1 MYRPKTPPHLITLIL
16 LTGFSPMSL
25 NMFLPSLANI
35 AVDLETGYGTVSWA
49 VSGYLAIT
57 AIIQLV
63 IGPLSDRIGRR
74 PVLLGALL
82 VFAFASVGCA
92 LAQSVEVFLFSRML
106 QGGIIGGYALSL
118 AIVRDTRSEREAVS
132 LIGYIGMTMA
142 IAPMVG
148 PMLGGV
154 LDTFLG
160 WRSIFTFYAGCGFG
174 LLILCWLD
182 LGETKRDRDSDPGTP
197 VPGTTSLLREPQFWA
212 YALCGTF
219 SVGAFY
225 IFLTGAPL
233 VAQSVFE
240 ISTAELGFYI
250 GTITVG
256 FMLAGFIA
264 GRFGK
269 GFEPTTMMIAGRI
282 IACIGLVGGLL
293 VLALG
298 ITSPETFFA
307 STIFVGLGNGI
318 TMPGSNAGAMSVRP
332 ELSGSAAG
340 LSGALIV
347 AGGAILT
354 AATGAAVTETNGAQ
368 TLLTLMLAASGLGLG
383 FAIWASWLRQTA
395 TQRAT
400 D

>member
-1 MYRPKTPPHLITLIL
+1 MYRPKTPPHLLTLIL

-35 AVDLETGYGTVSWA
+35 AVDLETDYGTVSWA

-57 AIIQLV
+57 AIIQLL
-63 IGPLSDRIGRR
+63 IGPMSDRIGRR

-92 LAQSVEVFLFSRML
+92 LAQSAEVFLCCRML

-154 LDTFLG
+154 LDIFFG
-160 WRSIFTFYAGCGFG
+160 WRSIFAFYATCGFG

-182 LGETKRDRDSDPGTP
+182 LGETKRDRDSDTATP
-197 VPGTTSLLREPQFWA
+197 VLGETKLLREPLFWA

-225 IFLTGAPL
+225 MFLTGAPL
-233 VAQSVFE
+233 VAQSDFD
-240 ISTAELGFYI
+240 ISTAQLGFYI

-256 FMLAGFIA
+256 FMFGGLIA

-269 GFEPTTMMIAGRI
+269 GFESTTVMIAGRV
-282 IACIGLVGGLL
+282 IACIGLAGGLM

-298 ITSPETFFA
+298 FTSPEMFFA
-307 STIFVGLGNGI
+307 SKIFVGLGNGI

-332 ELSGSAAG
+332 DLAGSAAG

-354 AATGAAVTETNGAQ
+354 TATGNLVTDANGAQ
-368 TLLTLMLAASGLGLG
+368 TLLILMLAASSLGLG
-383 FAIWASWLRQTA
+383 FAIWAARLRQTE
-395 TQRAT
+395 R
-400 D
+400 

>member
-1 MYRPKTPPHLITLIL
+1 MYRPKTPPHLLTLIL

-35 AVDLETGYGTVSWA
+35 AVDLETNYGTVSWA

-57 AIIQLV
+57 AIIQLI
-63 IGPLSDRIGRR
+63 IGPMSDRIGRR
-74 PVLLGALL
+74 PVLLTALL
-82 VFAFASVGCA
+82 IFALASVGCA
-92 LAQSVEVFLFSRML
+92 LAQSVEVFLCCRML

-118 AIVRDTRSEREAVS
+118 AIVRDTRSEREAAS

-160 WRSIFTFYAGCGFG
+160 WRSIFAFYAACGLG

-182 LGETKRDRDSDPGTP
+182 LGETKRDRDSDTGTP
-197 VPGTTSLLREPQFWA
+197 EPGRTPLLREPLFWA

-233 VAQSVFE
+233 VAQSVFD
-240 ISTAELGFYI
+240 ISTAQLGFYI

-256 FMLAGFIA
+256 FMFGGFIA

-282 IACIGLVGGLL
+282 IACVGPAGGLL
-293 VLALG
+293 LLALG
-298 ITSPETFFA
+298 ITSPQIFFA

-332 ELSGSAAG
+332 ELAGSAAG

-347 AGGAILT
+347 AGGALLT
-354 AATGAAVTETNGAQ
+354 AVTGTAVTETNGAQ
-368 TLLTLMLAASGLGLG
+368 TLLVLMLAASGTGLV
-383 FAIWASWLRQTA
+383 FAILAAWLKQTA
-395 TQRAT
+395 V
-400 D
+400 

>member
-1 MYRPKTPPHLITLIL
+1 MYRPKSPPHLITLIL

-35 AVDLETGYGTVSWA
+35 AVDLEADYGTVSWA

-57 AIIQLV
+57 AIIQLI

-92 LAQSVEVFLFSRML
+92 LAQSIEVFLFSRML

-154 LDTFLG
+154 LDTLLG
-160 WRSIFTFYAGCGFG
+160 WRSIFAFYAASGFG

-182 LGETKRDRDSDPGTP
+182 LGETKRHRDSDPGTP
-197 VPGTTSLLREPQFWA
+197 VRGTTSLLREPLFWA

-233 VAQSVFE
+233 VAQTVFE

-256 FMLAGFIA
+256 FMLGGFIA

-269 GFEPTTMMIAGRI
+269 GFEPTTMMIVGRI
-282 IACIGLVGGLL
+282 IACIGLAVGLL

-298 ITSPETFFA
+298 ISSPQIFFA
-307 STIFVGLGNGI
+307 SAIFVGLGNGI

-332 ELSGSAAG
+332 DLAGSAAG

-354 AATGAAVTETNGAQ
+354 AATGAAVTETNSAQ
-368 TLLTLMLAASGLGLG
+368 TLLILMLVASGLGLG
-383 FAIWASWLRQTA
+383 FAIWASWLRQ
-395 TQRAT
+395 RAAQCPNE
-400 D
+400 